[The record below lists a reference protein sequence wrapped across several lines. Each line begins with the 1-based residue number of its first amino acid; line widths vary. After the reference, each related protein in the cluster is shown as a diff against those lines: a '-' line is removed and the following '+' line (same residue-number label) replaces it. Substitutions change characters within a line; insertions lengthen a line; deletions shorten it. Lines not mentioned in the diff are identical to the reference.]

1 VQDKNSM
8 ERTNCKTKLMSRGM
22 KIGRIHGLIRLIFIS
37 ILVYI
42 SAVSCKTA
50 EVAFDSKDVSYLY
63 NPIKNSINP
72 RYNII
77 NPADDQSILSVKFFA
92 SELLFTEAN
101 PQVTPSAMILVTVK
115 LFDINQG
122 RMLADTAQ
130 YNLTI
135 IKEVGKK
142 EYIYSIPLKVKPGTE
157 YLAEVKILDRLR
169 AKVIQSF
176 IPFNTLSDKSRYNF
190 RVQGHFQKNELFNP
204 VIRVDEFINL
214 VYLKGP
220 ADSLFISYYK
230 PYRVNPDP
238 PSMVLPEK
246 TIDYGPDTIVA
257 IQYSDTLPIMF
268 PKTGIYLCRVDRES
282 EEGYTL
288 FNFGATFPELTSPEV
303 MMEPLGYLASEAEM
317 NDMLT
322 SPKPKVALDEF
333 WIECGGNVEKAR
345 ELIRIYYTRVLY
357 ANYYFTSYK
366 EGWRTER
373 GMIYIIYGPPDKV
386 YKTSE
391 GESWGY
397 RKSEVK
403 SSWGSR
409 YTVKED
415 YLFFNFKKKQSI
427 FTDNDYYL
435 SRSESNITFWDR
447 AVQNWRKG
455 IVFRLDNPD
464 EI

>member
-1 VQDKNSM
+1 
-8 ERTNCKTKLMSRGM
+8 MSRSM
-22 KIGRIHGLIRLIFIS
+22 KIGRIHGLIRMIFLS
-37 ILVYI
+37 ILIYFA
-42 SAVSCKTA
+42 AVSCKTV

-77 NPADDQSILSVKFFA
+77 NQTDEQSILSIKLFA
-92 SELLFTEAN
+92 SELLFSEAN
-101 PQVTPSAMILVTVK
+101 PQVIPKAMILVTVK
-115 LFDINQG
+115 LFDITRG
-122 RMLADTAQ
+122 KMLADTAQ
-130 YNLTI
+130 YNLDI
-135 IKEVGKK
+135 IKVEGKK
-142 EYIYSIPLKVKPGTE
+142 EYIYPIPLKVKKGSE

-169 AKVIQSF
+169 GKVIQSF
-176 IPFNTLSDKSRYNF
+176 VPFNTLSDKSRYNF
-190 RVQGHFQKNELFNP
+190 KVQGYFQKNELFNP
-204 VIRVDEFINL
+204 VLRVDEFINL

-220 ADSLFISYYK
+220 VDSLFISYYR

-238 PSMVLPEK
+238 PAMVLPEK

-257 IQYSDTLPIMF
+257 IQYSDTLPLMF
-268 PKTGIYLCRVDRES
+268 PKAGIYLCRVDRKS

-288 FNFGATFPELTSPEV
+288 LNFGANYPELTNPEV
-303 MMEPLGYLASEAEM
+303 MIEPLAYLASEAEM
-317 NDMLT
+317 NNLST

-333 WIECGGNVEKAR
+333 WIKCGGNVDKAR
-345 ELIRIYYTRVLY
+345 ELIRIYFTRVLY

-373 GMIYIIYGPPDKV
+373 GMIYVIYGPPDKV

-397 RKSEVK
+397 RKPEVK
-403 SSWGSR
+403 SSWGYR
-409 YTVKED
+409 YSVKED
-415 YLFFNFKKKQSI
+415 YLFFNFKKKQNI
-427 FTDNDYYL
+427 FTDNDFFL
-435 SRSESNITFWDR
+435 SRSESVITFWDK

-455 IVFRLDNPD
+455 IVFRLDNPE

>member
-1 VQDKNSM
+1 
-8 ERTNCKTKLMSRGM
+8 MSHGM
-22 KIGRIHGLIRLIFIS
+22 KIARIQRLIRLIIIF

-42 SAVSCKTA
+42 VALSCKTV
-50 EVAFDSKDVSYLY
+50 ELPIDSKDVSYLY

-72 RYNII
+72 SYNII
-77 NPADDQSILSVKFFA
+77 NPTENQSVLSIRFFA
-92 SELLFTEAN
+92 SELFFSEAN
-101 PQVTPSAMILVTVK
+101 PQVIPTAMILITIK
-115 LFDINQG
+115 LFDISQG
-122 RMLADTAQ
+122 RMLADTA
-130 YNLTI
+130 NIDLNI
-135 IKEVGKK
+135 IKEEGKT
-142 EYIYSIPLKVKPGTE
+142 EYIYRTPLKVKPGIE
-157 YLAEVKILDRLR
+157 YLAEVKILDKLR

-176 IPFNTLSDKSRYNF
+176 VSFNTISDKNRYNF
-190 RVQGHFQKNELFNP
+190 RVVDHFQKNELFDP
-204 VIRVDEFINL
+204 VLKVDEFINM

-220 ADSLFISYYK
+220 VDSLYISYFK

-246 TIDYGPDTIVA
+246 TIDYGPDTTIA

-268 PKTGIYLCRVDRES
+268 PKNGIYLCKVGRES

-288 FNFGATFPELTSPEV
+288 FNFGATYPEMTLPGA
-303 MMEPLGYLASEAEM
+303 MIDPLAYLASEAEM
-317 NDMLT
+317 NEMLI

-333 WIECGGNVEKAR
+333 WIKCGGNVEKAR

-373 GMIYIIYGPPDKV
+373 GMIYIIYGPPDKI

-397 RKSEVK
+397 RKPEVK
-403 SSWGSR
+403 SSWGYR

-415 YLFFNFKKKQSI
+415 YLFFNFKKKKNI
-427 FTDNDYYL
+427 LTDNDYFL
-435 SRSESNITFWDR
+435 SRSESVITLWDK

-455 IVFRLDNPD
+455 IVFRLDNPE